1 VEASSANEGVDVEM
15 TAGMVAKSTWV
26 CERRRSGNGSG
37 SHGDGVVLLFA
48 DGVTVEL
55 DVLYS

>member
-26 CERRRSGNGSG
+26 CERRRSGKGSG
-37 SHGDGVVLLFA
+37 SRGDGVVLLFA
-48 DGVTVEL
+48 DGVTGEL

>member
-15 TAGMVAKSTWV
+15 TAGMVAKLTWV
-26 CERRRSGNGSG
+26 CERRRSGKGSG
-37 SHGDGVVLLFA
+37 SRGDGVVLLFT
-48 DGVTVEL
+48 GEVTAEL